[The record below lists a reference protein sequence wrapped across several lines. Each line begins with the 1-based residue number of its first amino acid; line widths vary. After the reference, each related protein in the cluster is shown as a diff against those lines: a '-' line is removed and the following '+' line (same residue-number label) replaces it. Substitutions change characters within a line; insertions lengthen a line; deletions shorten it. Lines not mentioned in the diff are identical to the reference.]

1 MAAVAVGAVLLA
13 GLLAFHGLVDG
24 GSDAD
29 VARRARAKLVPLAST
44 AAGSLRVHSVHGAV
58 RLSGVMDSP
67 GRLLDAERLARHTR
81 GVRDVVNDLTLSD
94 GGDRGAAAAVP

>member
-1 MAAVAVGAVLLA
+1 
-13 GLLAFHGLVDG
+13 
-24 GSDAD
+24 
-29 VARRARAKLVPLAST
+29 
-44 AAGSLRVHSVHGAV
+44 
-58 RLSGVMDSP
+58 MDSP